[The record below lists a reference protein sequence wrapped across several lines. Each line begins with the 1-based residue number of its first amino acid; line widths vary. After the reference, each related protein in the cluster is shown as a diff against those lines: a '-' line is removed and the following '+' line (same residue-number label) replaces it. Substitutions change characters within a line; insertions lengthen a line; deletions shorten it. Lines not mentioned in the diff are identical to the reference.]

1 MIRVTKTLI
10 SIVSRSALTIVL
22 AGTFLTSTLYIFNV
36 QASVIYTW
44 VDDNGVTHYSQQ
56 PPEPTQSTTETDK
69 LYSEDI
75 NPKQIGTVA
84 PLAKVAQNS
93 GPSDLET
100 NAAMIK
106 QADKKQAKL
115 ICKNAQHSL
124 NVLTTH
130 SKLNK
135 KNKDTGEVVAM
146 TEEQRQA
153 SITEQRE
160 RVKLFCTK

>member
-1 MIRVTKTLI
+1 MIRTTKALLSILTPSTLAI
-10 SIVSRSALTIVL
+10 VLTGTSIALTL
-22 AGTFLTSTLYIFNV
+22 SGANV

-56 PPEPTQSTTETDK
+56 PPEQAQSPTETDK

-75 NPKQIGTVA
+75 KPKHIGTVV
-84 PLAKVAQNS
+84 PLVKVAQGS
-93 GPSDLET
+93 GPSDIERK
-100 NAAMIK
+100 AAAIN
-106 QADKKQAKL
+106 QADQKQAKL

-135 KNKDTGEVVAM
+135 KNKETGDVIAM
-146 TEEQRQA
+146 TEEQRLA

>member
-1 MIRVTKTLI
+1 M
-10 SIVSRSALTIVL
+10 
-22 AGTFLTSTLYIFNV
+22 
-36 QASVIYTW
+36 
-44 VDDNGVTHYSQQ
+44 
-56 PPEPTQSTTETDK
+56 
-69 LYSEDI
+69 
-75 NPKQIGTVA
+75 
-84 PLAKVAQNS
+84 AQNS